1 MTRAAVALE
10 TGLSVPT
17 VSTIVEDFNRLG
29 LTNTVGEAQPRGG
42 RPAKLTQFN
51 PEARGVL
58 SIDLS
63 GARAQAARVN
73 LCGDATELP
82 AGPAVKPG
90 HEGDLITWITET
102 QSQQPSVSK
111 LALAVPGVV
120 DQASGHVRLAPALGW
135 TDFALGEALLVA
147 TGLEAILEND
157 VNALALAE
165 LHYGSG
171 ASFEHVLFIR
181 IGRGIGAS
189 LIVGRAL
196 YRGAGSAAGEIG
208 YSLLPDLTGTMKL
221 GAPGPLEDYL
231 LAMSA
236 TFTDATGEVDLATE
250 AARATF
256 EVFAATVGLV
266 LHNLVCLLNPSLV
279 IVAWPADPRGLL
291 MERLESTWRGP
302 LDVAFRRN
310 SLGERAVLRGAAR
323 LALDILERDLCRAAP
338 SEA

>member
-1 MTRAAVALE
+1 M
-10 TGLSVPT
+10 PT
-17 VSTIVEDFNRLG
+17 VSTIVEDFNRLD

-58 SIDLS
+58 SFDLS

-73 LCGDATELP
+73 LCGDATALP
-82 AGPAVKPG
+82 AGPTVKPG
-90 HEGDLITWITET
+90 NDADLIAWITELT
-102 QSQQPSVSK
+102 QSQRQYAVSK
-111 LALAVPGVV
+111 LALAVPGVI
-120 DQASGHVRLAPALGW
+120 DQTSGHVRLAPALGW
-135 TDFALGEALLVA
+135 TDFALGEELMAA
-147 TGLEAILEND
+147 TGLEVILEND

-196 YRGAGSAAGEIG
+196 YRGASSAAGEIG
-208 YSLLPDLTGTMKL
+208 YTLLPNLTGKMKL

-231 LAMSA
+231 LAMSG
-236 TFTDATGEVDLATE
+236 TFTDANGEIDLATE
-250 AARATF
+250 DARATF
-256 EVFAATVGLV
+256 QAFAATVGLV

-291 MERLESTWRGP
+291 MKRLESTWRGP

-310 SLGERAVLRGAAR
+310 SLGERAVLRGVAR
-323 LALDILERDLCRAAP
+323 LALDVLERELCRAAP
-338 SEA
+338 PEA

>member
-1 MTRAAVALE
+1 
-10 TGLSVPT
+10 VPT
-17 VSTIVEDFNRLG
+17 VSTIVEDFNRLH

-42 RPAKLTQFN
+42 RPAKLTQLN

-58 SIDLS
+58 SVDLS

-73 LCGDATELP
+73 LCGDATALP
-82 AGPAVKPG
+82 AGPTVKPG
-90 HEGDLITWITET
+90 NDAGLIAWITELT
-102 QSQQPSVSK
+102 QSQQHMVSK

-120 DQASGHVRLAPALGW
+120 DQKSGHVRLAPALGW
-135 TDFALGEALLVA
+135 TDFALGDELLVA

-189 LIVGRAL
+189 LIVGRTL
-196 YRGAGSAAGEIG
+196 YRGASSAAGEIG
-208 YSLLPDLTGTMKL
+208 YSLLPDLTGKMKL

-231 LAMSA
+231 LDMSVA
-236 TFTDATGEVDLATE
+236 FTDANGEVNLASE
-250 AARATF
+250 DARATF
-256 EVFAATVGLV
+256 QAFSATVGLV

-279 IVAWPADPRGLL
+279 IVAWPADPRGHL
-291 MERLESTWRGP
+291 MKHLESTWRGP

-310 SLGERAVLRGAAR
+310 SSGERAVLRGVAR
-323 LALDILERDLCRAAP
+323 LALDVLERELCRAAP
-338 SEA
+338 PEA

>member
-1 MTRAAVALE
+1 M
-10 TGLSVPT
+10 PT
-17 VSTIVEDFNRLG
+17 VSTIVEDFNRLD

-58 SIDLS
+58 SVDLS

-82 AGPAVKPG
+82 AGPAVKSG
-90 HEGDLITWITET
+90 NDAHLIAWITELA
-102 QSQQPSVSK
+102 QSQQHTVSK

-120 DQASGHVRLAPALGW
+120 DQKSSHVRLAPALGW
-135 TDFALGEALLVA
+135 TDFALGDELLAA

-196 YRGAGSAAGEIG
+196 YRGASSAAGEIG
-208 YSLLPDLTGTMKL
+208 YSLLPDLTGKMKL

-231 LAMSA
+231 LAMSG
-236 TFTDATGEVDLATE
+236 TFTDATGEIDLATE

-256 EVFAATVGLV
+256 QAFAATVGLV

-291 MERLESTWRGP
+291 MKRLESTWRGP

-310 SLGERAVLRGAAR
+310 SLGERAVLRGVAR
-323 LALDILERDLCRAAP
+323 LALDVLERELCRAAP